1 MHLSFIKPYVRQ
13 PAPSPDLPLQS
24 ALCRLATAPRKM
36 SASIADPTQGDSA
49 ARRPASSVAEQ
60 SRAAGIG
67 AENINDFLD
76 RQSAAVLN
84 RLYARPASCLAIFR
98 LLPMLAR
105 QLVMQ
110 MLFLDAPLA
119 WDDWNVQLTMEG
131 RR

>member
-1 MHLSFIKPYVRQ
+1 M
-13 PAPSPDLPLQS
+13 APST
-24 ALCRLATAPRKM
+24 ATGGGGM
-36 SASIADPTQGDSA
+36 HDPTQGDNVS
-49 ARRPASSVAEQ
+49 RKPASSVAEQ

-76 RQSAAVLN
+76 RQSPAILN
-84 RLYARPASCLAIFR
+84 RLYAKPASCVAIFR

-110 MLFLDAPLA
+110 MLFLDSPLK
-119 WDDWNVQLTMEG
+119 WEDWNAQLTKEG